1 MKTIFFILIF
11 CTVTLFGKNETQA
24 YAIGIFHKNGNGEN
38 IQHKRKTTYDY
49 NGNIYSKVVVLS
61 TNSKIIPT
69 IYIGKSRGHFI
80 KSQAI
85 FNSKKRHIAYEIT
98 YKHYNVTKGYFE
110 VFINNSLKDSKVF
123 VK

>member
-1 MKTIFFILIF
+1 MKTIFFTLIF
-11 CTVTLFGKNETQA
+11 TSINLFASNIKS
-24 YAIGIFHKNGNGEN
+24 YAIAVFDKNGNGEN

-49 NGNIYSKVVVLS
+49 NGDIYSKVVVLS
-61 TNSKIIPT
+61 TNSKIIPS
-69 IYIGKSRGHFI
+69 IYIGKSKGHFL
-80 KSQAI
+80 KSEAI

-98 YKHYNVTKGYFE
+98 YRHYNVTKGYFE